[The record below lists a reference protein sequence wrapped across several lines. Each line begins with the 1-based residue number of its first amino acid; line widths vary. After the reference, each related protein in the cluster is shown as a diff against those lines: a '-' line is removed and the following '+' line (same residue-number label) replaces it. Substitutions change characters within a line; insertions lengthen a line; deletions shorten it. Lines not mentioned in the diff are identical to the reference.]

1 MSRRDISPLAQGFEP
16 WVSRSPH
23 DPRSPGGATDPR
35 FAAHTHNE
43 ESWKHGRPDERYNS
57 SVTHPAGPAIDLA
70 RTSTVYGPVPSWRV
84 GASLGVD
91 LICVNSVCSFN
102 CSYCQLGNIQIRT
115 NQRRLFVPTAKV
127 LEDLERSD
135 WRSADIITFSGS
147 GEPTLALNLGEA
159 IVAIRERTCKP
170 TLVLTNGTL
179 LGDRQVRKELGD
191 SDRVFVKLD
200 AATDETLRRVNRPV
214 EGVTLEGIVE
224 ASCRFRKEYS
234 GWLGLQMMFLPNTRD
249 SLEDYARLIRRIQ
262 PNEIQVNTPTRP
274 YPDGWYLASRGSHDG
289 VDYPAHP
296 LKPLSTERLQEI
308 EDALTALL
316 PDVRIRSVGP
326 R

>member
-1 MSRRDISPLAQGFEP
+1 M
-16 WVSRSPH
+16 
-23 DPRSPGGATDPR
+23 
-35 FAAHTHNE
+35 
-43 ESWKHGRPDERYNS
+43 
-57 SVTHPAGPAIDLA
+57 THPAGPAIDLA

-191 SDRVFVKLD
+191 ADRVFVKLD